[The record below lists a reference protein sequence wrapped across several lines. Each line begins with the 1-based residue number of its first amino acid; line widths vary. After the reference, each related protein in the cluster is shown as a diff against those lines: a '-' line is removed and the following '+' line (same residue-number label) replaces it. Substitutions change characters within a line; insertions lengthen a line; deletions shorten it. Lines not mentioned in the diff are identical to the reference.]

1 MIFRETALHGA
12 FEIDI
17 EKHGD
22 ERGFNARTW
31 CAKEFEDMGLG
42 AKFVQANIAASTRRG
57 TMRGLHY
64 QEAPFA
70 EAKLLRCVRGAI
82 FDVIADVRED
92 SPTYGQWLGTYLD
105 PNDHRMI
112 YVPEGCAHGTL
123 SLEDDTEVLYQVSQ
137 FYTPASERG
146 VRYDDP
152 AFGIDWPI
160 PVEVVSAKDKAW
172 PDLAR
177 VPARPPR

>member
-1 MIFRETALHGA
+1 MIFRQTALPGA
-12 FEIDI
+12 FQIDI

-22 ERGFNARTW
+22 ERGFNARAW
-31 CAKEFEDMGLG
+31 CAREFEELGL
-42 AKFVQANIAASTRRG
+42 ATTFVQTNVAVSTRRG

-64 QEAPFA
+64 QEPPFA

-92 SPTYGQWLGTYLD
+92 SPTYGQWLGTYLGAD
-105 PNDHRMI
+105 DYRMV

-123 SLEDDTEVLYQVSQ
+123 SLEDNTEVLYQVSQ
-137 FYTPASERG
+137 FYTPTAERG

-160 PVEVVSAKDKAW
+160 PVDVVSEKDKAW
-172 PDLAR
+172 PDRSR